1 LYRID
6 DKESMPGRV
15 INFSAIVMLICL
27 ALSVASAALA
37 QDVVGSI
44 INGTAQVVRD
54 GHALNLMSGMAVK
67 AHDELR
73 TTPDEN
79 LTIGL
84 SNGDL
89 IRLTGSSSIV
99 IRPFANQR
107 PGDFMIELKHGQV
120 RCTVGN
126 GSLAVVPGLEV
137 RAPNA
142 ITIAHG
148 TDFEV
153 AYITGRTCPDSLRP
167 CREYTDISVY
177 KGMLEVS
184 NPADPKT
191 PPVQIS
197 QGYGTAVPCD
207 LPPTSPAPLAMNELA
222 APGYQ

>member
-1 LYRID
+1 
-6 DKESMPGRV
+6 MPGSIR
-15 INFSAIVMLICL
+15 NCSLIVPLICL
-27 ALSVASAALA
+27 ALLVASATSA

-44 INGTAQVVRD
+44 TDIKGAAQLKRD
-54 GHALNLMSGMAVK
+54 GQNLAVILGMTVN
-67 AHDELR
+67 AHDMLH
-73 TTPDEN
+73 TTSSGN
-79 LTIGL
+79 LTIAL
-84 SNGDL
+84 TSGDHL
-89 IRLTGSSSIV
+89 MLGESSSIV
-99 IRPFANQR
+99 VSYQPFANHIH
-107 PGDFMIELKHGQV
+107 DHFMIELLDGHV
-120 RCTVGN
+120 RYTVERGAL
-126 GSLAVVPGLEV
+126 GTIPAIEV
-137 RAPNA
+137 KAPNA
-142 ITIAHG
+142 ITVAHG

-177 KGMLEVS
+177 KGMVEVS